1 MAARLF
7 PRGLAALGLVAF
19 LNACASAPST
29 LPPPG
34 PPLPPPPR
42 PASPP
47 ASPDTPPSSP
57 PPGPAEPT
65 GEILPLAALPG
76 WAREDHLAALRAYQ
90 AGCGAQKAPSGTCQR
105 ARLLTTTDAGEAR
118 LFLEQNF
125 RAAPLPGSG
134 TLTAYFSPVYQA
146 SAEPS
151 AEFSAPVRP
160 TPADLK
166 PGVVYAPRDEIEA
179 RTPND
184 AIAWMRPEDLFF
196 LQIQGSGTLV
206 YPDGRRAKALFA
218 AHNSRAFAGI
228 ANPMRQ
234 RGLLAANNTS
244 GEAIRAWLAAHRGP
258 EAAEIMNLN
267 PRYVFFRLAP
277 DDDRDPAGAAG
288 VSLPAGHA
296 IAVDPAFHQMGQ
308 FYWIDAAAPLLAGAF
323 PTYQRAVMALDT
335 GGAIKGA
342 VRADLYTGR
351 GDAAGQEAGRVR
363 HELRMYRLIPVD
375 DQVR

>member
-7 PRGLAALGLVAF
+7 PRGLAALTLVA
-19 LNACASAPST
+19 LLSACATAPAPST
-29 LPPPG
+29 PPG
-34 PPLPPPPR
+34 PSIPGQTTPGPDQPR
-42 PASPP
+42 PTPP
-47 ASPDTPPSSP
+47 APTPS
-57 PPGPAEPT
+57 GPVEPT
-65 GEILPLAALPG
+65 GEITSVSALPG

-105 ARLLTTTDAGEAR
+105 ARLLTTSDPGEAR
-118 LFLEQNF
+118 QFLERNF
-125 RAAPLPGSG
+125 RAAPIAGSG

-146 SAEPS
+146 SMTPS

-160 TPADLK
+160 VPSDLK
-166 PGVVYAPRDEIEA
+166 PGAIYAPRDQIEA
-179 RTPND
+179 RPPND

-196 LQIQGSGTLV
+196 LQIQGSGTLI
-206 YPDGRRAKALFA
+206 YPDGHKAKALFA
-218 AHNSRAFAGI
+218 AHNSRTFVGI

-244 GEAIRAWLAAHRGP
+244 GEAIRAWLAANRGP
-258 EAAEIMNLN
+258 KAQEIMNLN

-296 IAVDPAFHQMGQ
+296 IAVDPAFHEMGQ
-308 FYWIDAAAPLLAGAF
+308 FYWIDAAAPILAGAF
-323 PTYQRAVMALDT
+323 PVYQRAVVALDT